1 MVMSWEFEQ
10 VAGPFEFTEGPVWDG
25 EAVLFSD
32 IPPGRIMR
40 YHPET
45 DECMVYRTEEGKP
58 NGLKL
63 RADGDLY
70 GCEMAGR
77 RMARY
82 EDDGTTTTIVDEYE
96 GDRLNKP
103 NDLCSDDQGRMWFSD
118 PDYDVD
124 WVPDDE
130 RELDHDS
137 IYHVDLE
144 SEPWTAERMT
154 VDTQRPNGLLISPNQ
169 SRLYVAEMQYGDGN
183 PKELRS
189 YPIRDDGSL
198 GAYDVVHDFS
208 PHRGIDGMCLD
219 EDGNIVATAGW
230 PDSGPGP
237 MLYVFAPDGRILETH
252 PFPGDAPTNCAFGE
266 DLTTLY
272 VTESGGRLY
281 RARTDRVGY
290 LGAP

>member
-1 MVMSWEFEQ
+1 MSWVFEQ

-25 EAVLFSD
+25 ESILFSD
-32 IPPGRIMR
+32 IPSGRIMR
-40 YHPET
+40 YVPDT
-45 DECMVYRTEEGKP
+45 DECSVYRDNTGKV

-63 RADGDLY
+63 NTNGELY

-77 RMARY
+77 QIARY
-82 EDDGTTTTIVDEYE
+82 DADGTTTTIVDNYK
-96 GDRLNKP
+96 GKRLNKP
-103 NDLCSDDQGRMWFSD
+103 NDLCFDANGRLWFSD

-124 WVPDDE
+124 WVQGEE

-137 IYHVDLE
+137 IYRIDLDAK
-144 SEPWTAERMT
+144 PWSAERMT
-154 VDTQRPNGLLISPNQ
+154 FDTQRPNGLLISPDQ
-169 SRLYVAEMQYGDGN
+169 SRLYVAEMQYGEGN
-183 PKELRS
+183 PRELRS
-189 YPIRDDGSL
+189 YPILNDGGL
-198 GAYDVVHDFS
+198 GEYEVLHNFY

-237 MLYVFAPDGRILETH
+237 MIYVFEPDGRVLETH
-252 PFPGDAPTNCAFGE
+252 PLPGETPTNCCFGE
-266 DLTTLY
+266 DLKTLY

-290 LGAP
+290 LEAP